1 MKHFHRWT
9 LLKPTICLQQ
19 ILESKTADYH
29 LVQFSAFNQ
38 NKQVTFKDNLGSVPD
53 RKKRKK
59 EKKVMSRSKSKMKV
73 LFSGNSN

>member
-38 NKQVTFKDNLGSVPD
+38 NKQGHLRTTWDLCQIEKKK
-53 RKKRKK
+53 RKKRK
-59 EKKVMSRSKSKMKV
+59 SCQGPSPR
-73 LFSGNSN
+73 

>member
-53 RKKRKK
+53 RKKRK
-59 EKKVMSRSKSKMKV
+59 ESHVKVQVQDESFILWKQ
-73 LFSGNSN
+73 